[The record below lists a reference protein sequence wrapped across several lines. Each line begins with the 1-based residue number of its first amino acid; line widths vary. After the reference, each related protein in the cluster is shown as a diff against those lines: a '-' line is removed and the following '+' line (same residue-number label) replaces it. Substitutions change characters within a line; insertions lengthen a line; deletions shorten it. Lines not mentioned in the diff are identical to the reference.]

1 MQISTTMR
9 ILYEGKYF
17 DIDSISEPTSSTK
30 LQIGKLDRRITLQSL
45 TQTQGEYGELID
57 TWSDVATVWANAY
70 AGAGKEFV
78 AARQVNAEVSM
89 QFQIRYS
96 NRVGRLNIFA
106 KARQV

>member
-1 MQISTTMR
+1 MR

-30 LQIGKLDRRITLQSL
+30 LQIGKLDRRITIEQA
-45 TQTQGEYGELID
+45 TQGEGPYGEPTE
-57 TWSDVATVWANAY
+57 TWTPYATVWANAY
-70 AGAGKEFV
+70 SGAGKEFV
-78 AARQVNAEVSM
+78 AARQVNAEISI

-106 KARQV
+106 KARQE

>member
-1 MQISTTMR
+1 M
-9 ILYEGKYF
+9 IL
-17 DIDSISEPTSSTK
+17 P
-30 LQIGKLDRRITLQSL
+30 IGKLDRQITIQSL

-57 TWSDVATVWANAY
+57 TWTDVATVWANAY

-89 QFQIRYS
+89 QFQIRWMALSTTMRILYDGKYFDIVDIAE
-96 NRVGRLNIFA
+96 VGRRERLNIFA

>member
-1 MQISTTMR
+1 M
-9 ILYEGKYF
+9 IL
-17 DIDSISEPTSSTK
+17 P
-30 LQIGKLDRRITLQSL
+30 IGKLDRQITLQSL

-89 QFQIRYS
+89 QFQIRWMALSTTMRILYDGKYFDIVDIAE
-96 NRVGRLNIFA
+96 VGRRERLNIFA
-106 KARQV
+106 KARQS